1 MTLEDMQTEIE
12 NLRREQEL
20 QRKHWR
26 RWGLAANIAGLV
38 LALAVLLRAA
48 LTASELPSSM
58 LFIVLTLL
66 FVGLA
71 FTSAGRGYNSPDRS
85 PPAAIRRT
93 GLPVPNFVRR
103 PPNSGWLEPLT
114 HASAQASPALIA

>member
-71 FTSAGRGYNSPDRS
+71 FTSAGRGYRFS
-85 PPAAIRRT
+85 
-93 GLPVPNFVRR
+93 
-103 PPNSGWLEPLT
+103 
-114 HASAQASPALIA
+114 